1 MVSTLDFESNDP
13 SSSLGRSFHFYTFQ
27 QLLGFVSGGIFY
39 GALSGLLEYY
49 GEQITYGMTI
59 AGIL

>member
-1 MVSTLDFESNDP
+1 LIVNFLF
-13 SSSLGRSFHFYTFQ
+13 LTFQ

-49 GEQITYGMTI
+49 GEKITYGMTI